1 MPEHCKNSKQWHGFR
16 ALIEVIN
23 NISRSLEID
32 LNFMKKKNI
41 NEKDKCLF
49 LLRFQEASVLFSFKF
64 SMRNKYILE
73 CFSVNT
79 PLFQFLH
86 PFNG

>member
-1 MPEHCKNSKQWHGFR
+1 
-16 ALIEVIN
+16 
-23 NISRSLEID
+23 
-32 LNFMKKKNI
+32 MKKKNI

-49 LLRFQEASVLFSFKF
+49 LLRFQEASVLFSLKF
-64 SMRNKYILE
+64 SIRNKYILE

-86 PFNG
+86 PFYG